1 MSRIGRNPITLP
13 AGVNAVVNNNEITVS
28 GPLGTLKQKFDSVNV
43 EVKDNIITLSRIND
57 ENEVKAKHGLY
68 RALIANMVKG
78 VKEGFTK
85 NLQIKG
91 VGYKAS
97 KSGNKLVLNL
107 GFSHPIEVVEPEGIK
122 IECPSATDIKISGID
137 KQKVGQVALNIRDLR
152 PVEPYHGYGVR
163 YENEV
168 VILKQGKAAGKGKK

>member
-13 AGVNAVVNNNEITVS
+13 EGVNAVVEGNKITVT
-28 GPLGTLKQKFDSVNV
+28 GPLGTLSQNFDSVNV
-43 EVKDNIITLSRIND
+43 NVENNVITLTRSSEEND
-57 ENEVKAKHGLY
+57 VKAKHGLY
-68 RALIANMVKG
+68 RALIANMVTG
-78 VKEGFTK
+78 VKEGFVK

-97 KSGNKLVLNL
+97 KSGNKLMLNL

-122 IECPSATDIKISGID
+122 IECPTANDIKISGID

>member
-13 AGVNAVVNNNEITVS
+13 AGVSAVVEGNKITVT
-28 GPLGTLKQKFDSVNV
+28 GPLGTLSQEFDSVNV
-43 EVKDNIITLSRIND
+43 NVDNNVITLTRKND

-68 RALIANMVKG
+68 RALIANMVTG
-78 VKEGFTK
+78 VKEGFVK

-107 GFSHPIEVVEPEGIK
+107 GFSHPIEVVEPEGVK
-122 IECPSATDIKISGID
+122 IECPTANDIKISGID
-137 KQKVGQVALNIRDLR
+137 KQKVGQVALNIRNLR

>member
-43 EVKDNIITLSRIND
+43 EVKDNIITLTRVND

>member
-13 AGVNAVVNNNEITVS
+13 AGVSAVVEGNKITVT
-28 GPLGTLKQKFDSVNV
+28 GPLGTLSQEFDSVNV
-43 EVKDNIITLSRIND
+43 NVDNNVITFTRKND

-68 RALIANMVKG
+68 RALIANMVTG
-78 VKEGFTK
+78 VKEGFVK

-107 GFSHPIEVVEPEGIK
+107 GFSHPIEVIEPEGVK
-122 IECPSATDIKISGID
+122 IECPTANDIKISGID
-137 KQKVGQVALNIRDLR
+137 KQKVGQVALNIRNLR

>member
-43 EVKDNIITLSRIND
+43 EVKDNIITLTRVND

-97 KSGNKLVLNL
+97 KSGNNFNWV
-107 GFSHPIEVVEPEGIK
+107 
-122 IECPSATDIKISGID
+122 
-137 KQKVGQVALNIRDLR
+137 
-152 PVEPYHGYGVR
+152 
-163 YENEV
+163 
-168 VILKQGKAAGKGKK
+168 

>member
-13 AGVNAVVNNNEITVS
+13 EGVKAVVEGNKITVT
-28 GPLGTLKQKFDSVNV
+28 GPLGTLSQNFDSVNV
-43 EVKDNIITLSRIND
+43 NIENNVITLTRSSEEND
-57 ENEVKAKHGLY
+57 VKAKHGLY
-68 RALIANMVKG
+68 RALIANMVTG
-78 VKEGFTK
+78 VKEGFVK

-122 IECPSATDIKISGID
+122 IECPTANDIKISGID